1 VQTECLAPI
10 HRQSRRH
17 PLHDFKIGYFFSL
30 SNRSGFNNVLRKL
43 TGEDFYTILGFKPS
57 TPDTF
62 KPEWKRIKEKV
73 GEIHA
78 KLRHH
83 KEVCGGFHNVHA
95 IRRTTSQPKTEQ
107 EALEIFRSEVKRCRE
122 GEFDLGNFT
131 SEKGEFLLSCPWKV
145 VSIIPADLEN
155 QTVCCYIIVE
165 EDLLWYIDGLDIIE
179 ETVDFVLSQSDREVF
194 RLCWSD

>member
-1 VQTECLAPI
+1 MTLRLVIFSVYPI
-10 HRQSRRH
+10 EAV
-17 PLHDFKIGYFFSL
+17 LITFCGSL
-30 SNRSGFNNVLRKL
+30 QGK
-43 TGEDFYTILGFKPS
+43 TS
-57 TPDTF
+57 TPF
-62 KPEWKRIKEKV
+62 WALSHR
-73 GEIHA
+73 
-78 KLRHH
+78 L
-83 KEVCGGFHNVHA
+83 HNVHA